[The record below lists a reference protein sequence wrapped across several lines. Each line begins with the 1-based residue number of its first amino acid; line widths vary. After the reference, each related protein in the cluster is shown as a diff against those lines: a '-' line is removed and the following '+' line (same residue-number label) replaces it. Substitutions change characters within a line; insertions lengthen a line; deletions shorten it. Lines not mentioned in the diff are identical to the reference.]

1 MERSTTSVREL
12 KARLSAYLHRVETG
26 ETVIITRHGKPIG
39 RIVPLET
46 STEARLEMLEQA
58 GLIAWNGA
66 RLAMLSPVTQ
76 THGRS
81 TVAELL
87 VEDRV

>member
-1 MERSTTSVREL
+1 MEHSTTSVREL
-12 KARLSAYLHRVETG
+12 KAQLSAYLRRVETG
-26 ETVIITRHGKPIG
+26 ATVIITRHGKPIG

-46 STEARLEMLEQA
+46 STEARLETLERA

-66 RLAMLSPVTQ
+66 RLSTLSPVTQ
-76 THGRS
+76 IHGRP

-87 VEDRV
+87 VADRV

>member
-1 MERSTTSVREL
+1 MEHSTIGVREL
-12 KARLSAYLHRVETG
+12 KTRLSVYLRRVETG
-26 ETVIITRHGKPIG
+26 EIVIITRHGKPIG

-46 STEARLEMLEQA
+46 STEARLETLEQA

-66 RLAMLSPVTQ
+66 RLSMRSPVTQ
-76 THGRS
+76 THGRP